1 MVCPSAPVLLLPSPW
16 RPRSALCSGLKRN
29 LSSVF
34 SCSSATR
41 TTSPPRPPS
50 PPLGPPRGTYFSLRK
65 ARQPLPPSPAFTRI
79 RASSMNIEKPPACI
93 ETGGPVESPG
103 RTCGTH
109 AACPASK
116 DVYADAWMLT
126 NLPIRPRSL
135 NSTLPVTLA
144 NSVSSLPQPTLR
156 PGLIL
161 VPRCRTM
168 MEPPGTSWPPNTF
181 TPRRCA
187 WESRPFLELPKP
199 FLCAMRHLR
208 HNVADLHFGERLA
221 VANGFLV
228 LFLALE
234 LEDQDLVAPAITND
248 GGLQGAAGDRFA
260 AILKG
265 ELDGQF
271 DFGADIAGQFFH
283 ADDIARSNPV
293 LFSAGFNNR
302 VHANLCLGAGT
313 HGVRRNHWSKYR
325 LYYRLAGHFKR
336 RYAERRPMPGIAI
349 MALFAAA
356 LPNAVVLSPVAN
368 MYSKP
373 SEEDRKS

>member
-135 NSTLPVTLA
+135 NSTTPVTFA
-144 NSVSSLPQPTLR
+144 NSESSLPQPTLR

-168 MEPPGTSWPPNTF
+168 IEPPGTSWPPKTLM
-181 TPRRCA
+181 PSRCA
-187 WESRPFLELPKP
+187 QESRPFLELPKP
-199 FLCAMRHLR
+199 FLCAIRHLNQ
-208 HNVADLHFGERLA
+208 NVADLQLREGLPMPD
-221 VANGFLV
+221 GFLV
-228 LFLALE
+228 LLLALE
-234 LEDQDLVAPAITND
+234 LEHQGLV
-248 GGLQGAAGDRFA
+248 GA
-260 AILKG
+260 
-265 ELDGQF
+265 
-271 DFGADIAGQFFH
+271 
-283 ADDIARSNPV
+283 
-293 LFSAGFNNR
+293 
-302 VHANLCLGAGT
+302 
-313 HGVRRNHWSKYR
+313 
-325 LYYRLAGHFKR
+325 
-336 RYAERRPMPGIAI
+336 
-349 MALFAAA
+349 
-356 LPNAVVLSPVAN
+356 PVAD
-368 MYSKP
+368 YGRLHGSTL
-373 SEEDRKS
+373 RQCA